1 METANL
7 CLIVP
12 SGAADYCFIS
22 NHLSAALCLAC
33 ALQNFTPVQGPSA
46 HTSLIYDIINR
57 LRMFAS
63 WIETVVIF
71 HASFSYN
78 DIIRRVSGGG
88 EQYG

>member
-22 NHLSAALCLAC
+22 NHLSAAL
-33 ALQNFTPVQGPSA
+33 LQNFTPVQGPSA
-46 HTSLIYDIINR
+46 HTSLIYDLFNR
-57 LRMFAS
+57 LRMFALTAS